1 MKHIKKFL
9 SLLLVLTMVL
19 AMSSG
24 VFAKEATSGTVKVS
38 ITYNMFT
45 KGGLDAEGK
54 PADQAYKG
62 GTPTMANVNA
72 NYYILNYEMSIEDI
86 QELVV
91 DSGVRD
97 TVYNPPAGLQTNVLD
112 AIIAAFYNNN
122 VFDIRGGW
130 DAHPVEG
137 PAGGYIHY
145 VEQQNIETNDP
156 RQETVNGIKYDVFSG
171 TGWNIACTQNGVI
184 SALELYGTNY
194 GLVDGMEIVFDVSPY
209 EIYYPAA

>member
-1 MKHIKKFL
+1 
-9 SLLLVLTMVL
+9 
-19 AMSSG
+19 
-24 VFAKEATSGTVKVS
+24 
-38 ITYNMFT
+38 
-45 KGGLDAEGK
+45 
-54 PADQAYKG
+54 
-62 GTPTMANVNA
+62 MANVNA